1 MMSVPSFKSTGLK
14 NTNSAKLPKEV
25 FEVEIKNFQLIKESY
40 VAHQANGRTNLA
52 KTLKRGEVSGGGK
65 KPWRQKGTGRARTG
79 SIRNPIWRG
88 GGIIFGPSGNENYTK
103 KINSKARI
111 EALKQSLS
119 HANYE
124 KKILV
129 IESLTVKD
137 GKTKTAYNLL
147 KKIGIDNKALLVVDD
162 IDNLTKMSFSNIPDV
177 YIINQRVLSPFEV
190 MNSRQILF
198 TEGSLKSL
206 KERLTGVK

>member
-1 MMSVPSFKSTGLK
+1 MSVPSYKSSGLKSTSLV
-14 NTNSAKLPKEV
+14 KLPKEV
-25 FEVEIKNFQLIKESY
+25 FDVEIKNFQLIKESY

-88 GGIIFGPSGNENYTK
+88 GGIIFGPSGNENYSK
-103 KINSKARI
+103 KINSKAKI
-111 EALKQSLS
+111 EALKQSLT
-119 HANYE
+119 HAKNE
-124 KKILV
+124 NKILV
-129 IESLTVKD
+129 IESLSIKD
-137 GKTKTAYNLL
+137 GKTKSANNLL

-162 IDNLTKMSFSNIPDV
+162 IDKLTQLSFANIPNV
-177 YIINQRVLSPFEV
+177 YIINHRALSSFEV

-198 TEGSLKSL
+198 TEDSLKGL
-206 KERLTGVK
+206 KERLVGAK